1 VGARD
6 DHIAFGID
14 EAFDIGRFKP
24 WKVCVRDEERRP
36 QPLSGQ
42 SDGAVQA
49 GPLVGPDLHPLW
61 DVQGFGCERYDAAS
75 GALKHVDDVLEGAA
89 DQSHPLVRTE
99 DVGQAPLGRRN
110 QPDGNQR
117 RRVHAVP
124 TIDAMR
130 IVLAAADPEAT
141 EWLAGIL
148 GAEGFSVVVLPEPD
162 PAAPELRGAE
172 LLIADESA
180 ASSLGD
186 AGPARR
192 MLLSPRGGTVDL
204 TQIDRF
210 ADVIAVPSVP
220 DEVIAR
226 VRHALET

>member
-1 VGARD
+1 
-6 DHIAFGID
+6 
-14 EAFDIGRFKP
+14 
-24 WKVCVRDEERRP
+24 
-36 QPLSGQ
+36 
-42 SDGAVQA
+42 
-49 GPLVGPDLHPLW
+49 
-61 DVQGFGCERYDAAS
+61 
-75 GALKHVDDVLEGAA
+75 
-89 DQSHPLVRTE
+89 
-99 DVGQAPLGRRN
+99 
-110 QPDGNQR
+110 
-117 RRVHAVP
+117 
-124 TIDAMR
+124 MR

-186 AGPARR
+186 AGPTRR

-220 DEVIAR
+220 EEVIAR